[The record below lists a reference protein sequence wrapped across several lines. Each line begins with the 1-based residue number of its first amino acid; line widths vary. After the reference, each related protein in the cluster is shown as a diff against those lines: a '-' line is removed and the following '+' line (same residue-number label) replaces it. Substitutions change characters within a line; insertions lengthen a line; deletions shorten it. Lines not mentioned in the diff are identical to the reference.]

1 MGGPDMAPQPPRR
14 SDRPGE
20 AVAVLY
26 PVTYTVTVGDGR
38 STEAL
43 VEAGTY
49 GYAHSAVLSENF
61 PARHA
66 GGPRVR
72 ELVLLRFAGEVTAPE
87 VQAEAAWRG
96 LQAPTYED
104 ALYFGI
110 AHPEAQREGP
120 IVFMHE
126 PWVGYFGRRDVL
138 CLWDNAGR
146 RELGLDGFDDTWR
159 EGCRFAF
166 VTPAAGGG

>member
-1 MGGPDMAPQPPRR
+1 MSRVYR
-14 SDRPGE
+14 I
-20 AVAVLY
+20 
-26 PVTYTVTVGDGR
+26 TVGDGR

-43 VEAGTY
+43 VAAGRY

-66 GGPRVR
+66 GGVRVR
-72 ELVLLRFAGEVTAPE
+72 ELVLLAFDHEVTAPE
-87 VQAEAAWRG
+87 VMAEAARRD

-110 AHPEAQREGP
+110 EHPEAQREAP
-120 IVFMHE
+120 IVFLHE

-146 RELGLDGFDDTWR
+146 RELGLDGFDDTWDR
-159 EGCRFAF
+159 HVRFAL
-166 VTPAAGGG
+166 VTRTAEDTP